1 MNARVICMDC
11 NMATRLDA
19 YQDQIDEWKE
29 NCCDLEFK
37 PITKGG

>member
-1 MNARVICMDC
+1 M
-11 NMATRLDA
+11 TTGLDA

-37 PITKGG
+37 PITKGDNYGI

>member
-1 MNARVICMDC
+1 MDC
-11 NMATRLDA
+11 NMATGLDA

-29 NCCDLEFK
+29 NCCDLKFK